1 MSSGR
6 RLEGKCCVITG
17 AASGIG
23 QGIATLFS
31 EHGGRMVLMDI
42 ADCSETMSKMS
53 IAAREDA
60 MYIKCDISSES
71 QVIAA
76 AKSIHQR
83 YSVVDCMLHMLL
95 SIFM

>member
-6 RLEGKCCVITG
+6 RLGGKCCVITG

-23 QGIATLFS
+23 QGIATLFA
-31 EHGGRMVLMDI
+31 EQGAIMVLMDI

-53 IAAREDA
+53 SAARKDA

-71 QVIAA
+71 QVMAA
-76 AKSIHQR
+76 AKSIQQR
-83 YSVVDCMLHMLL
+83 YGVVDCMFYSTFSL
-95 SIFM
+95 FM